1 MIHQRKKLNRIP
13 KEGKNLQ
20 VQQQQEEERQ
30 PYGRYAN
37 LMLDTSFKRS
47 FGSERYKRLL
57 LLLLQELLPE
67 RQIVGLTYAS
77 QEHINPFNGNKDSR
91 IDVECT
97 DALGHRFVVEM
108 QLNKQESFYDR
119 AVLYSTYAVQQQAI
133 KGTDNYFFPN
143 VYFIGM
149 MNFSFH
155 KGSDQVLFK
164 YSIRRDDEPTEVMS
178 THLQY
183 LFLEL
188 PNCTKALTDKASKI
202 DNICY
207 AIRNIEYMDEKP
219 AELDDEFF
227 ELLFDSAELHNFT
240 VVELAAYELDM
251 TTERDIRN
259 FITEAKAEGRQ
270 EGLEK
275 GRQAGLEEGRQEG
288 EAIGLEKGRQEA
300 AEEFAKKL
308 LADKVEVATI
318 VNYTGLTEEQ
328 IKALL

>member
-1 MIHQRKKLNRIP
+1 
-13 KEGKNLQ
+13 
-20 VQQQQEEERQ
+20 
-30 PYGRYAN
+30 
-37 LMLDTSFKRS
+37 
-47 FGSERYKRLL
+47 
-57 LLLLQELLPE
+57 
-67 RQIVGLTYAS
+67 
-77 QEHINPFNGNKDSR
+77 
-91 IDVECT
+91 
-97 DALGHRFVVEM
+97 
-108 QLNKQESFYDR
+108 
-119 AVLYSTYAVQQQAI
+119 
-133 KGTDNYFFPN
+133 
-143 VYFIGM
+143 M

-240 VVELAAYELDM
+240 VAELAAYELDM

-270 EGLEK
+270 EG
-275 GRQAGLEEGRQEG
+275 

-300 AEEFAKKL
+300 AEEIAKNL
-308 LADKVEVATI
+308 LANGLDPAVIAKA
-318 VNYTGLTEEQ
+318 TGLTEEQ
-328 IKALL
+328 IKVLL